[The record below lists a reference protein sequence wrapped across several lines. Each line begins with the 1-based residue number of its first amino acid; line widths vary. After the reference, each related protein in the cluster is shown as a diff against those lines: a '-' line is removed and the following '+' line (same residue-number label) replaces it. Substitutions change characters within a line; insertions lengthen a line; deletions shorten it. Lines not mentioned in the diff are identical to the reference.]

1 MIRRLFN
8 SSFHW
13 LNTLHSIQF
22 ILTTTRVIRC
32 PQCNKTKMRIRCA
45 NKGQNTQFTL
55 KLLEL
60 GHEGVHIH
68 SLRVRTD
75 NNTYLVENVGDGNR
89 LALAGGN
96 EEQHGRQQELRMRAN
111 RRNVPQRRRDSERA
125 AGGERGGTEAGSD
138 PVRRGSRDGRRARE
152 IHRL

>member
-1 MIRRLFN
+1 M
-8 SSFHW
+8 SSM
-13 LNTLHSIQF
+13 Q
-22 ILTTTRVIRC
+22 
-32 PQCNKTKMRIRCA
+32 QNKTGIRCA
-45 NKGQNTQFTL
+45 NKGQSTQFTL